1 MTQKAWSFKAV
12 DQDDLRYHGNTGY
25 HDDPTKLYRYDNF
38 VGNYT
43 NVKEGDIAII
53 TDREALLGIAIIE
66 SIPSQPYIKKRNKCP
81 TKNCTP
87 KKINFRKTK
96 QLKWRCSNGC
106 EFHEPLIEHIDAT
119 EFIAHY
125 GTSYKELYGISMD
138 SLKTMTPRFNVQGS
152 IQEVDIEWARNLLK
166 IKDINLLPTEADTI
180 EKPLDA
186 TDGRLAV
193 IRQIKQRRGQRKFR
207 EKLLVKH
214 EKCSVTGCAI
224 VDILEAAHIT
234 PYRNDSHNDISNGLL
249 LRSDIHTLYDLN
261 LFAIHPINLTIHFA
275 PVLLESE
282 YSAYHHK
289 RVNIK
294 HKLNNCALTER
305 WQLFSNM
312 HGFESQ

>member
-1 MTQKAWSFKAV
+1 
-12 DQDDLRYHGNTGY
+12 
-25 HDDPTKLYRYDNF
+25 
-38 VGNYT
+38 
-43 NVKEGDIAII
+43 
-53 TDREALLGIAIIE
+53 
-66 SIPSQPYIKKRNKCP
+66 
-81 TKNCTP
+81 
-87 KKINFRKTK
+87 
-96 QLKWRCSNGC
+96 
-106 EFHEPLIEHIDAT
+106 
-119 EFIAHY
+119 
-125 GTSYKELYGISMD
+125 MD
-138 SLKTMTPRFNVQGS
+138 SLKAMTPRFNVQGS

-180 EKPLDA
+180 EIPLDA

-289 RVNIK
+289 RVNVK
-294 HKLNNCALTER
+294 HKFNNSALTER
-305 WQLFSNM
+305 WQLFSNT
-312 HGFESQ
+312 HGFESE